1 MRNVVISGGTDGIG
15 RALAASCLSR
25 GDDVL
30 VIGRD
35 PAKGAVFT
43 AGGARARFVRAD
55 LSLVAENRRAIAE
68 IESVFP
74 AVDALV
80 LCARHYRSQRR
91 VTTEGFEE
99 TFALFYLSRYLLGH
113 GLTHLLEKAGRPV
126 IMNVAGPA
134 HATGAVR
141 WDDLELARGYHG
153 GAALGQGGKLND
165 LLGVDYASVPA
176 PGASASAS
184 GTGSSGEPRRT
195 RYVLFHPGVVATSH
209 SGTYDPET
217 AAYVAR
223 MRRSAKPVGPT
234 AAAILA
240 RIDAPPAE
248 PLTAFVEDVP
258 LSVRHPSFA
267 PADARRLA
275 DLTERLLAG
284 VPEA

>member
-1 MRNVVISGGTDGIG
+1 MRNVVIAGGTDGIG
-15 RALAASCLSR
+15 RALAASCLSH
-25 GDDVL
+25 GDNVL

-35 PAKGAVFT
+35 PAKGAAFT
-43 AGGARARFVRAD
+43 AGSPRARFVRAD

-91 VTTEGFEE
+91 ETAEGFEE
-99 TFALFYLSRYLLGH
+99 NFALFYLSRYLLGH
-113 GLTHLLEKAGRPV
+113 GLTHLLEKADRPV

-165 LLGVDYASVPA
+165 LLGVDYASASA
-176 PGASASAS
+176 PGTSAS
-184 GTGSSGEPRRT
+184 GTGPSGEPRRT

-217 AAYVAR
+217 AAHVAR